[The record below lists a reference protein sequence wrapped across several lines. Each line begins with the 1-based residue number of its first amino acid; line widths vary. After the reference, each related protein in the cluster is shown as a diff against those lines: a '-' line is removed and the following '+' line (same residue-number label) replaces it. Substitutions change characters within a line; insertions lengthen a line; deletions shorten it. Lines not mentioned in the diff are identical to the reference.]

1 MRIATGRARWLGLI
15 PLLALRCDC
24 STYGLGVASEQGGT
38 STSDAL
44 TSTGVETVGPG
55 STAAAGSTTTSAED
69 TSGGS
74 ELSGASSSTGAVCD
88 IVPVCHRWVHEIG
101 DVAIGEPEAYVAFDE
116 TGHVILAG
124 SFAGTVDFGKG
135 DVTSVAERDIYIAR
149 YNPEGALQWANVFS
163 TGKSNEYT
171 RIRGV
176 AAGPGGTIHVV
187 GLTTYDIDLGNG
199 TINVSGSSDML
210 VAQYS
215 PAGAALW
222 SRLIGQTGAEEGWH
236 IALDGQ
242 QSVLAAG
249 TFSGGNVDL
258 GGDTRVLK
266 GVQDAFVLKL
276 NTDGKYLWDK
286 HIGGLGDQVIRG
298 MRVDQDDAVV
308 AGGNFVD
315 ALELDG
321 TTLMSNS
328 GWSDPFLLKVDG
340 DGGNQWSRQLTS
352 AVDNARYLTGLAIG
366 PNGSVV
372 FAGWFAGSL
381 ELSEAVKL
389 DAANYSPFVAS
400 FDRHGN
406 RQWEHVFPI
415 DAPMDSAA
423 TTVGL
428 GVAGDGAV
436 WLGTTVHEPIDLMGG
451 VLVARGGDDL
461 VLGKY
466 DANGEHLW
474 SGRFGDPEP
483 QRFTDLAVDSA
494 GDVVVAGTFL
504 GSLELLEGVN
514 LKSVGPEPDIF
525 VTRFGPCE
533 ICE

>member
-1 MRIATGRARWLGLI
+1 MRRGTGWAQLLGLM

-69 TSGGS
+69 TSAGS
-74 ELSGASSSTGAVCD
+74 ELSGASSTTMAVCD
-88 IVPVCHRWVHEIG
+88 LVPACHRWVHEIG
-101 DVAIGEPEAYVAFDE
+101 DVAVVDTDAYVAFDE

-135 DVTSVAERDIYIAR
+135 DMTSVAERDIFIAR
-149 YNPEGALQWANVFS
+149 YNPEGALQWVNVFN
-163 TGKSNEYT
+163 TGKTNEYT

-215 PAGAALW
+215 PTGAALW
-222 SRLIGQTGAEEGWH
+222 SRLIGQIGAEEGWH

-258 GGDTRVLK
+258 GGGTRVLT
-266 GVQDAFVLKL
+266 GAQDAFVLKL
-276 NTDGKYLWDK
+276 DTTGGYQWDR
-286 HIGGLGDQVIRG
+286 HIGGVADQVIRG
-298 MRVDQDDAVV
+298 MRVDQSDAVV
-308 AGGNFVD
+308 VGGNFEL

-321 TTLMSNS
+321 NSLMSNS
-328 GWSDPFLLKVDG
+328 GWSDPFLLKMSSEG
-340 DGGNQWSRQLTS
+340 THQWSKHLAS
-352 AVDNARYLTGLAIG
+352 AVDNPRYLTGLAIG
-366 PNGSVV
+366 PNDSVV
-372 FAGWFAGSL
+372 LAGWFAGSL
-381 ELSEAVKL
+381 GLGGVVKL
-389 DAANYSPFVAS
+389 NAANYSPFVAS
-400 FDRHGN
+400 LN
-406 RQWEHVFPI
+406 RDGKPQWQHVFAI
-415 DAPMDSAA
+415 DAPTEISV

-474 SGRFGDPEP
+474 SGRFGAPEP

-504 GSLELLEGVN
+504 GSFDLLEGVN
-514 LKSVGPEPDIF
+514 LNSVGPEPDIF